1 MSESQHEAAY
11 LAGRGDGIREE
22 RARFGRTER
31 PLWFTFGLA
40 CGLAAMT
47 VFALLGRAF

>member
-1 MSESQHEAAY
+1 MSESQYRAAY
-11 LAGRGDGIREE
+11 LTGKGDGIHEE
-22 RARFGRTER
+22 RARFRRTER